1 MEGIVSG
8 HLEDLDLER
17 RTCKKLFLRSV
28 ERCEKGFEENVE
40 LALDSRFS
48 KLQQTWF
55 QLVEKH
61 ERYISL
67 LETVDI
73 ERAIESADWI
83 EESENAFDQM
93 EKRYYK
99 FKESG
104 TKTEKTGTKM
114 YYDGGQQSGYIE
126 LDRHRKLY
134 KFEEHMFEYLSDYVR
149 NLLSIE
155 SGKENPSTRV
165 IKEAISDLNVQYLN
179 CKEASANLL
188 SFTEKEIQEE
198 DMDAIKQMHQG
209 FSAMK
214 QTADEII
221 DRSISENDQIN
232 SMRGGSL
239 KLERITL
246 PRFNG
251 SVREYP
257 RFKNEFIKYVMPELP
272 SNDKAAYVLKSCLCP
287 SALSKVSSIDGDLD
301 AMWERLDQV
310 YGRLSKLVD
319 VVMFEIKSVQPI
331 KDGDNQTLLK
341 FIDLVEKGYEDLKKM
356 KAENEMSNATIV
368 SLIEERLPK
377 LIRREWSLT
386 VIQENSKE
394 VNQFSALLDFLI
406 AQRRAIEYEIMDIR
420 NNPKP
425 PSSENIDI
433 IVNTLN
439 AKVYDMENEAKIKS
453 HRHECCIYNTD
464 AQDSELCGQ
473 FRNKTSI
480 EKLRFLRTS
489 GSCWCC
495 LQRGHRHNECPK
507 KVRCGVDGCNW
518 YHHPLLHE
526 AHASGACFNPPLLS

>member
-1 MEGIVSG
+1 M
-8 HLEDLDLER
+8 
-17 RTCKKLFLRSV
+17 
-28 ERCEKGFEENVE
+28 
-40 LALDSRFS
+40 
-48 KLQQTWF
+48 
-55 QLVEKH
+55 
-61 ERYISL
+61 
-67 LETVDI
+67 
-73 ERAIESADWI
+73 
-83 EESENAFDQM
+83 
-93 EKRYYK
+93 
-99 FKESG
+99 
-104 TKTEKTGTKM
+104 
-114 YYDGGQQSGYIE
+114 
-126 LDRHRKLY
+126 
-134 KFEEHMFEYLSDYVR
+134 
-149 NLLSIE
+149 
-155 SGKENPSTRV
+155 
-165 IKEAISDLNVQYLN
+165 
-179 CKEASANLL
+179 
-188 SFTEKEIQEE
+188 
-198 DMDAIKQMHQG
+198 
-209 FSAMK
+209 
-214 QTADEII
+214 
-221 DRSISENDQIN
+221 
-232 SMRGGSL
+232 
-239 KLERITL
+239 
-246 PRFNG
+246 
-251 SVREYP
+251 
-257 RFKNEFIKYVMPELP
+257 
-272 SNDKAAYVLKSCLCP
+272 
-287 SALSKVSSIDGDLD
+287 SSIDGDLD

-433 IVNTLN
+433 VVNTLN

-495 LQRGHRHNECPK
+495 LKKGHRHKECPQ

-526 AHASGACFNPPLLS
+526 ANACFNPPPLS